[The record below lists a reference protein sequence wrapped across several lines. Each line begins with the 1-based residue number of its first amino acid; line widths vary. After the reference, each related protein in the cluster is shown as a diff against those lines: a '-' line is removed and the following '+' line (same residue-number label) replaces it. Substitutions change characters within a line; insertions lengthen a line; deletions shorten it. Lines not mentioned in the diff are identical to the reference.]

1 MPRFTGQNKK
11 NKNPRWFLN
20 ENSEFF
26 QHAMGV
32 DNRDEAIEAILDFE
46 GEVYG
51 RSMSD
56 IEDLVDLSD
65 EELAQKYASITD
77 TEDYRN
83 MIAKIKMGDDK
94 IDQADD
100 EFDEF
105 DTLPKQS
112 GMGRGMRE
120 DLSDREWSGRDP
132 YLDDPDNVDPIGG
145 MRVPT
150 TFQQKLSDQLEDW
163 RSDHLSELIG
173 RGKLDLVN
181 SYIDRLDADRVEEKV
196 AKFIADALEKGE
208 NPFY

>member
-1 MPRFTGQNKK
+1 MV
-11 NKNPRWFLN
+11 LN
-20 ENSEFF
+20 ESNEFF

-32 DNRDEAIEAILDFE
+32 DNRDEAIDAILDFE
-46 GEVYG
+46 SEVYG
-51 RSMSD
+51 RKMSD
-56 IEDLVDLSD
+56 LEDLVDLSD

-83 MIAKIKMGDDK
+83 MIAKM
-94 IDQADD
+94 ADD
-100 EFDEF
+100 EIDQEDDPF

-120 DLSDREWSGRDP
+120 DLSDREWSGRDM
-132 YLDDPDNVDPIGG
+132 YDDDGRVDPIQ
-145 MRVPT
+145 MREPT

-163 RSDHLSELIG
+163 RSDNLTDLIN

-196 AKFIADALEKGE
+196 AKAIADALKREKTH
-208 NPFY
+208 FIKKRS

>member
-1 MPRFTGQNKK
+1 MENWRKYTKK
-11 NKNPRWFLN
+11 IEEGFD
-20 ENSEFF
+20 F

-32 DNRDEAIEAILDFE
+32 DTRDEAIDAILDFE
-46 GEVYG
+46 SEVYG
-51 RSMSD
+51 RKMSD
-56 IEDLVDLSD
+56 LEDLVDLSD

-83 MIAKIKMGDDK
+83 MIAKMGDDK
-94 IDQADD
+94 IDQPDD
-100 EFDEF
+100 PYAA
-105 DTLPKQS
+105 LPKQS

-120 DLSDREWSGRDP
+120 DLSDREWSGRDM
-132 YLDDPDNVDPIGG
+132 YDDDGRVDPMGG

-163 RSDHLSELIG
+163 RSDNLTDLIN

-196 AKFIADALEKGE
+196 AKAIADALEKGE

>member
-11 NKNPRWFLN
+11 HTNPRWFLN
-20 ENSEFF
+20 ESREFF

-46 GEVYG
+46 SEVYG
-51 RSMSD
+51 RKVSD
-56 IEDLVDLSD
+56 LEDLVDLSD

-83 MIAKIKMGDDK
+83 MIAKMKDDE
-94 IDQADD
+94 IDQEDD
-100 EFDEF
+100 EFDA
-105 DTLPKQS
+105 LPKQS
-112 GMGRGMRE
+112 GMGRGLRE
-120 DLSDREWSGRDP
+120 DLSDREWDGRDM
-132 YLDDPDNVDPIGG
+132 YDDDGRVDPIQ

-163 RSDHLSELIG
+163 RSDNLTDLIN

-196 AKFIADALEKGE
+196 AKAIADALEKGE

>member
-20 ENSEFF
+20 ESIEFF

-32 DNRDEAIEAILDFE
+32 DNRDEAIDAILDFE
-46 GEVYG
+46 SEVYG
-51 RSMSD
+51 RKMSD
-56 IEDLVDLSD
+56 LEDLVDLSD

-83 MIAKIKMGDDK
+83 MIAKMGDDK
-94 IDQADD
+94 IDQEDD
-100 EFDEF
+100 PYDA
-105 DTLPKQS
+105 LPKQS
-112 GMGRGMRE
+112 GMGRGIRE
-120 DLSDREWSGRDP
+120 EYSDP
-132 YLDDPDNVDPIGG
+132 YMDHPPDPYDDLGMPDSPEGG

-163 RSDHLSELIG
+163 RSDNLTDLIN

-196 AKFIADALEKGE
+196 AKAIADALEKGE